1 MNNNE
6 SFELEEMRQQMA
18 VLKKKLEQQEI
29 INERMASKTRES
41 IEKNM
46 RRYYMAYKW
55 SWIMVL
61 LMLPLC
67 YWALVSRLG
76 FSIPFFIFGYL
87 FMVPIS
93 TYFSFRGDARFGDK
107 NLLGGNLVEVQ
118 KILIM
123 AKKLHGQWF
132 KYGLILNI
140 VFPIWLIWE
149 VYQKCLVGDFHRIH
163 VMLVICVLCGFG
175 MFLWGY
181 FKRQRHYQEMLDQ
194 IDELTSNVE

>member
-18 VLKKKLEQQEI
+18 LLKKKLEQQEI

-87 FMVPIS
+87 LMVPIS

-107 NLLGGNLVEVQ
+107 NLLGGNLVEAQ

-132 KYGLILNI
+132 KYGL
-140 VFPIWLIWE
+140 
-149 VYQKCLVGDFHRIH
+149 
-163 VMLVICVLCGFG
+163 LVICALCGFG

-181 FKRQRHYQEMLDQ
+181 FKRQRHYQKILDQ